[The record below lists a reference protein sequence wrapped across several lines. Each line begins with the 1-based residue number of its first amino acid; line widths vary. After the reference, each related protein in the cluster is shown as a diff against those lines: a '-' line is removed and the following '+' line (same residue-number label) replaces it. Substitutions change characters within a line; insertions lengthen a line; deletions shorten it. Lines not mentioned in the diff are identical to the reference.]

1 MYPRMALQL
10 NTSPRSYGFYK
21 KISSGP
27 RPGCA
32 SGMRR
37 QCHSTY
43 DLYDAGRRR
52 QRLAERCAITTAASA
67 PIRRPI
73 DFVAVRNLIT
83 MATVLQ
89 LLGFRAK
96 STNGGQLRGACPLH
110 GSTSGT
116 SRCFSANVDDHVY
129 GCFKCG
135 RVGNALDLWA
145 AATKQ
150 PPHDAAIDLCGR
162 LNVSVP
168 YLPLEAPRH
177 REEEPVTTTEQKT
190 SNVGDVP
197 PILYPLTRHQASS
210 ISR

>member
-1 MYPRMALQL
+1 
-10 NTSPRSYGFYK
+10 
-21 KISSGP
+21 
-27 RPGCA
+27 
-32 SGMRR
+32 
-37 QCHSTY
+37 
-43 DLYDAGRRR
+43 
-52 QRLAERCAITTAASA
+52 
-67 PIRRPI
+67 
-73 DFVAVRNLIT
+73 

-135 RVGNALDLWA
+135 RVGNALDLWS

-162 LNVSVP
+162 LNVSIP